1 MILLEWNELFIF
13 FHGQSRKI
21 YVSLKNLPRYF
32 KQGKILSWLIRFK
45 LIIYQY
51 VIKLIIIYL
60 PVESSP
66 YSCLLINFLCNQM
79 TQWTCKLGKH
89 HKPCSRSDLLVSYQ
103 RRTWGHG
110 KYYGA
115 CPKRVFDMSKGPLL
129 LPVMLGPTHTMSIL
143 LTIQCTLEWGN
154 QY

>member
-1 MILLEWNELFIF
+1 MIFLQWNELFILF
-13 FHGQSRKI
+13 YGQSRKI
-21 YVSLKNLPRYF
+21 HVSLKNLPRYF
-32 KQGKILSWLIRFK
+32 KQGKNVSLLIKFN

-79 TQWTCKLGKH
+79 TQWTRKLGKH
-89 HKPCSRSDLLVSYQ
+89 PKPCSRSGMLVSYQ
-103 RRTWGHG
+103 RRTSGHG

-115 CPKRVFDMSKGPLL
+115 CPKRVFEISKGPLL
-129 LPVMLGPTHTMSIL
+129 LPVMLRPTHTMSIL
-143 LTIQCTLEWGN
+143 LTT
-154 QY
+154 